1 MLVLITAVALAVLI
15 SFFCSLSEAALYS
28 ISWSRIENLRREKRR
43 SGELL
48 FALRQDVERPISAI
62 LTLNTVANTAGASV
76 AGAAAGEVLGSDNLA
91 LFAVAFTILILIFGE
106 IIPKTIGVLYAKR
119 VGPLLAR
126 PIYWLVVALSPM
138 TWLLGFVVGLL
149 KSKQIGPHTTEE
161 DIKAIVSL
169 TRKAGLLQPYEELSI
184 RNILSLDQ
192 KSVEQIMTPRT
203 VVFSLHAT
211 MTVQEA
217 MKDGLVWPHSRVP
230 VWEDDPED
238 IVGIVYR
245 REVLGALAGDRHG
258 TTLDVLMKP
267 VEFVL
272 ESLTLDRALIKF
284 LESRIHMFVVLDE
297 YGGFSGVI
305 TLEDILEEIL
315 GKEIVDETDQ
325 VADMRE
331 LARQRRK
338 SAKNGLEKG

>member
-1 MLVLITAVALAVLI
+1 MLVLIIAVTLAILV

-28 ISWSRIENLRREKRR
+28 ISWSRIENLRRDKRR
-43 SGELL
+43 SGEIL
-48 FALRQDVERPISAI
+48 FVLRQDVERPISAI

-76 AGAAAGEVLGSDNLA
+76 AGAAAGDVMGPDGLA
-91 LFAVAFTILILIFGE
+91 IFAVGFTILILIFGE
-106 IIPKTIGVLYAKR
+106 IIPKTIGVLYAKQ

-126 PIYWLVVALSPM
+126 PILWLVMALKPM
-138 TWLLGFVVGLL
+138 TWLLSFVVRLL

-203 VVFSLHAT
+203 VVFTLPANIA
-211 MTVQEA
+211 VQEA
-217 MKDGLVWPHSRVP
+217 MKDGQVWPHSRVP
-230 VWEDDPED
+230 VWDDDPED

-245 REVLGALAGDRHG
+245 RDVLVALAGDRHD
-258 TTLDVLMKP
+258 TTLQELMKP

-305 TLEDILEEIL
+305 TLEDVLEEIL
-315 GKEIVDETDQ
+315 GKEIMDETDQ

-331 LARQRRK
+331 LARQRRRN
-338 SAKNGLEKG
+338 AKDELRRE